1 MDSAKKPLWL
11 VFENAEEGGDPVTVM
26 FKAGDDVRQD
36 CLTLQLIRLMD
47 EMWREEVWTWQWSR
61 ISRGGIM
68 GSFKDPIFA
77 DWIHANNPDAKSHK
91 LAINLFT
98 RSCAGYCVATYVLG
112 IGDRHNDNIMMGMA
126 RERSPFVFTKEM
138 AYVMGGTDG
147 KDFRTFI
154 DIASIAYNVLR
165 RHMHLLVS
173 LLLLMVPADM
183 PELTG
188 RDDINY
194 IVQTLGPEQS
204 EEQACESLK
213 KTVTD
218 CLASWSRR
226 FDNTIHNLV
235 H

>member
-1 MDSAKKPLWL
+1 
-11 VFENAEEGGDPVTVM
+11 
-26 FKAGDDVRQD
+26 
-36 CLTLQLIRLMD
+36 
-47 EMWREEVWTWQWSR
+47 
-61 ISRGGIM
+61 
-68 GSFKDPIFA
+68 
-77 DWIHANNPDAKSHK
+77 
-91 LAINLFT
+91 
-98 RSCAGYCVATYVLG
+98 
-112 IGDRHNDNIMMGMA
+112 MGMA

-138 AYVMGGTDG
+138 AYVMGGTQG
-147 KDFRTFI
+147 KDFGTFV

-194 IVQTLGPEQS
+194 IVSTLKPEFS
-204 EEQACESLK
+204 EEQACESLLQ
-213 KTVTD
+213 TVSN
-218 CLASWSRR
+218 CLGSWSRR